1 MIGPAVPDETQAISM
16 RVRTRPLHLLVVL
29 ALVLVSTAVVAVAGP
44 ASADV
49 GPAFVA
55 VAHSDAASTKFK
67 AVPVSGAG
75 HVGDTAVMVF
85 TQGSTVTWTGPTG
98 VTGWTQLGTFTS
110 GGLTSTAWS
119 KVLAAGD
126 VGATVRFDTTGFAKA
141 MLSVAVYS
149 GVATSPPVVAH
160 AADSAVTSHVSP
172 SVAASDGSWVVS
184 YWADKSETTSA
195 WTAPAGVT
203 QRDVAIGTGTGHF
216 SSLWADTGGPV
227 AAGAYGGKAAATDVS
242 TRALMWSIVL
252 APASVTPPVNQPP
265 VASFT
270 QTCTDLS
277 CTVDG
282 GGSHDPDG
290 TITSYAWDFGDSTTG
305 TGATPPAHVYGSA
318 GSYLVQLT
326 VTDDDDAP
334 GTTSH
339 QVTVTVSTG
348 GSIAFVGVSHSDA
361 TAAKFKS
368 AVVPG
373 TAHAGDTAV
382 MFFTQA
388 STVTWTGPT
397 GVTGW
402 AQLGTFT
409 AGGLTSTSWSKVL
422 TPADVGA
429 TVRFD
434 TAASAKGM
442 LSVADYSGV
451 AAGAPVVA
459 HSSDSATTSHVAPS
473 LPVTAGSWVLSYWA
487 DKSDTTSTWTPPAGV
502 TGRDVAIGTGAGH
515 FSSLLADSGGPVPA
529 GSYSA
534 KVATTDVSTRA
545 LMWTVGLSAGGA
557 PPANGP
563 ITKLMVIMEEN
574 ETTAVLGR
582 CPTSTDWPR
591 PTAAPPPSR
600 PWCTRARATTSRS
613 CPVRAARPAACTTRC
628 PRPARSPAARSSV
641 RPSGPA

>member
-1 MIGPAVPDETQAISM
+1 M

-451 AAGAPVVA
+451 DRRCRHRRRALLRHQCRPPRTSRRQAAGHRGRPG
-459 HSSDSATTSHVAPS
+459 SCPTGPTSPT
-473 LPVTAGSWVLSYWA
+473 PP
-487 DKSDTTSTWTPPAGV
+487 STWTRARRRDRSGRRDRHGRRPHIQLPAGQ
-502 TGRDVAIGTGAGH
+502 TPAAR
-515 FSSLLADSGGPVPA
+515 VPA
-529 GSYSA
+529 GSYERQGRPRPTSRPA
-534 KVATTDVSTRA
+534 RM
-545 LMWTVGLSAGGA
+545 MWTVGLSAGGA
-557 PPANGP
+557 PSGQRADHQAHGDHGRR
-563 ITKLMVIMEEN
+563 I
-574 ETTAVLGR
+574 ETNCRPGRR

-591 PTAAPPPSR
+591 PTAAASHLPR

-613 CPVRAARPAACTTRC
+613 VSGQGSTTCGLHDPLPAACSQPGRHGL
-628 PRPARSPAARSSV
+628 RSSAH
-641 RPSGPA
+641 RGPA